1 MCRECNPLLEPLIP
15 VVKLLGAMLGK
26 DYEIVLHDVS
36 GEEPFIVAIENGQV
50 SGRGINSS
58 MTDFGYFLMSS
69 SEAEEVD
76 HVVNYPSE
84 TETGKSL
91 RSGVALIRDGD
102 RKLIGFLCINF
113 DMTRGQI
120 LKDMGE
126 FLTALKPLSFQD
138 LELERFPRVND
149 TLAEEILE
157 KVRHDLGKPLNYL
170 NRSERARCIDMLES
184 YGFFNL
190 KGAVRMLASRMEK
203 SRYTLYADLRA
214 FHSQRRK

>member
-1 MCRECNPLLEPLIP
+1 MCRECDSHLEPLIP

-26 DYEIVLHDVS
+26 DYEIVLHDIS
-36 GEEPFIVAIENGQV
+36 GEEPFIVAIENGEV
-50 SGRGINSS
+50 SGRDINSS

-69 SEAEEVD
+69 PEAEDVD

-91 RSGVALIRDGD
+91 RSGVALIRGEN

-113 DMTRGQI
+113 DMTRGQV

-138 LELERFPRVND
+138 LELERFSRVND
-149 TLAEEILE
+149 TSAEEILE
-157 KVRHDLGKPLNYL
+157 KVRHDLGKPLNSL
-170 NRSERARCIDMLES
+170 SRSERAQCIDMLEG

-190 KGAVRMLASRMEK
+190 KGAVRILASRMGK

-214 FHSQRRK
+214 YHSRRKE